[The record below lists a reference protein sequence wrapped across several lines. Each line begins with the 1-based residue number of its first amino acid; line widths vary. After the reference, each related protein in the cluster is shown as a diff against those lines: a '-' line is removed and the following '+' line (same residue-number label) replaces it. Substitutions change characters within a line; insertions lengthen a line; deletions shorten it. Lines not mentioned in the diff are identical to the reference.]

1 MPHSML
7 VLALNRPKPAKIIL
21 LFERKG
27 GKLTP
32 LDDRSSVGMAKIKTV
47 FKVRSKR
54 IPHRNKRGEFTMMKK
69 ILFVSDFDKTLSKGD
84 VGNILSDKLGISAE
98 SFDRKIEAVRS
109 RNIVQLG
116 GELAHLITRDPDYI
130 GKVTKDLLYEVG
142 QEIQLKNGVHELMD
156 ILAKG
161 VDNCSFSTYILSAA
175 PKECI
180 DKAMGK
186 IFPVDNIYGTT
197 FTFED
202 GVVQDV
208 ERTNAGHAKVATL
221 DMLKQKENVTRYAII
236 YVGDGSSDVH
246 VMLHVKSYQGYT
258 ITVSPAPYMG
268 HICRRSVISDNALS
282 ILVPILQDL
291 LKYDQGRVRKFFED
305 RKHPILEWNRADTEW
320 LDIAL

>member
-1 MPHSML
+1 M
-7 VLALNRPKPAKIIL
+7 
-21 LFERKG
+21 ER
-27 GKLTP
+27 
-32 LDDRSSVGMAKIKTV
+32 
-47 FKVRSKR
+47 
-54 IPHRNKRGEFTMMKK
+54 K

-84 VGNILSDKLGISAE
+84 VGYILSSKLGIPPE
-98 SFDRKIEAVRS
+98 DFERKIEEIKS

-116 GELAHLITRDPDYI
+116 GELAHLMTRDPDYV
-130 GKVTKDLLYEVG
+130 GKVSKELLYSVG
-142 QEIQLKNGVHELMD
+142 REIELKKGVPELMS

-161 VDNCSFSTYILSAA
+161 IDNCRFSTYIVSAA

-180 DKAMGK
+180 EKAVEK
-186 IFPVDNIYGTT
+186 IFPLENIYGTT
-197 FTFED
+197 FLFKD
-202 GVVQDV
+202 DIVQDV

-268 HICRRSVISDNALS
+268 HICRRSVISDNVLS

-320 LDIAL
+320 LDIA